1 MQFICESCKANLQ
14 IADEKVRGKRLIVR
28 CKRCG
33 TQIRIADPALAAAQS
48 GARPSTGPIAASRP
62 AATPSAGPVSASQPA
77 RKPSTGPIRPAARSS
92 AARDT
97 DAESTRAMDSD
108 LLEKAVRASKGDE
121 AAAASLGRAAPARS
135 APPPPPPE
143 DLSHRPRDPA
153 VWFAMIG
160 GKQTG
165 PISRAELGLKTAAG
179 QVGPRTYLWKEG
191 MESWVRAKDVTEVSA
206 LFGTAPPPPLRDG
219 RAAPPPAQNGEQHG
233 AGLSFDSD
241 PARTQAEQSVEAR
254 AQAQI
259 DTPRPEAR
267 PGAEPEP
274 AVAAAAEKEGAPAS
288 ARDAAPDLFGSGP
301 IPSPPAALDL
311 VRWGAN
317 ELARQR
323 LQTPEAA
330 PKAGPAPGARASQ
343 LLLGQ
348 TERRS
353 PFRVAIFLLGLAAA
367 TALTVLVLFSGREE
381 RKEPGAEQAAAK
393 AESPAQPP
401 KPAEGKPAEAEA
413 SAAAPALAPEV
424 IHRRVDESKPAL
436 QGCVDEA
443 LKREPALGVTGRIHI
458 YATIA
463 PSGAVNG
470 ARIDKKN
477 VDQSPLGS
485 CLKGATRRIQ
495 FPSFSGDA
503 FEVDIPILVTSGE

>member
-1 MQFICESCKANLQ
+1 MKAWARGCRTLASRSGRSWARSSPRACSARWRGRSAWTTSPGAWGRASAAEGGGAARGSGPSAAFPGAGVRCSPKACAGRITTGRATGRKRRARCSRGGGGGGRRPAAARRGPRPRPPRRPNPAPARRPRGSRGGPEGPSGFVVESQRMQFICESCKANLQ

-121 AAAASLGRAAPARS
+121 VTAASLGRAAPARS

-219 RAAPPPAQNGEQHG
+219 RAAPLPAQNGEQHG

-267 PGAEPEP
+267 PEAEAEP

-323 LQTPEAA
+323 LQTPVAA
-330 PKAGPAPGARASQ
+330 PKAGTKASQ

-353 PFRVAIFLLGLAAA
+353 PSRVA
-367 TALTVLVLFSGREE
+367 
-381 RKEPGAEQAAAK
+381 
-393 AESPAQPP
+393 
-401 KPAEGKPAEAEA
+401 
-413 SAAAPALAPEV
+413 
-424 IHRRVDESKPAL
+424 
-436 QGCVDEA
+436 
-443 LKREPALGVTGRIHI
+443 
-458 YATIA
+458 
-463 PSGAVNG
+463 
-470 ARIDKKN
+470 
-477 VDQSPLGS
+477 
-485 CLKGATRRIQ
+485 
-495 FPSFSGDA
+495 
-503 FEVDIPILVTSGE
+503 